1 MEKENTEARLSPQV
15 GKELDLILG
24 RAVRLSNMAKTSLQ
38 RSVWALK
45 ERSVEGARQV
55 MAEEE
60 SIDAL
65 TDQINQDCLNFIA
78 RYQPLGQDLRCV
90 TSLMLMIRDL
100 ERIGDYGKNI
110 AKEALA
116 LLQLEPLKPLI
127 DIPRMSDLVGQMM
140 ELCAEALSGGD
151 PERAEGAVM
160 KVFAM
165 DDQVDD
171 LEEQIL
177 RELLFL
183 MMEQP
188 GKIGQAHRLLNVA
201 RILERAGDHGTN
213 LAEHIYFIFRGRR
226 IHASALRRQEAPDGF
241 ESQDQRH
248 GAPENPGH

>member
-1 MEKENTEARLSPQV
+1 MEKENSQARLSPQIER
-15 GKELDLILG
+15 ELDQILG
-24 RAVRLSNMAKTSLQ
+24 RAVRLGNMARASLQ

-45 ERSVEGARQV
+45 ERNVEGARQV
-55 MAEEE
+55 LAEEE

-78 RYQPLGQDLRCV
+78 RYQPLGQDLRCI

-116 LLQLEPLKPLI
+116 LLQQPPLKPLI

-140 ELCAEALSGGD
+140 ELCSQALSDGS
-151 PERAEGAVM
+151 PERVEAAVM

-177 RELLFL
+177 RELIFL
-183 MMEQP
+183 MMERP
-188 GKIGQAHRLLNVA
+188 SHIDQAHRLLNVA

-213 LAEHIYFIFRGRR
+213 LAEHIYFIFWGRR
-226 IHASALRRQEAPDGF
+226 IHASALRRPVTHEDSGG
-241 ESQDQRH
+241 DH
-248 GAPENPGH
+248 GRTEDSAD